1 MRPGTTVVVCGALL
15 LSACA
20 SPTPPIA
27 QGLPKVFVPTSD
39 FDARIR
45 QRFPIGSS
53 EGSLITELRAEK
65 FTITEIQ
72 DPSDQYR
79 RRAYYESQNFPC
91 KETWAITWAA
101 DQGHITAIQGRNS
114 GELCL

>member
-1 MRPGTTVVVCGALL
+1 MRQGITVVVCGALL

-27 QGLPKVFVPTSD
+27 QGLPKVFVPTAD
-39 FDARIR
+39 FDARVR

-53 EGSLITELRAEK
+53 EDTLIAELRAEK
-65 FTITEIQ
+65 FTITEII

-79 RRAYYESQNFPC
+79 RNAYYESQIFPC
-91 KETWAITWAA
+91 KETWAIKWAA
-101 DQGHITAIQGRNS
+101 DQGQITAIQGRNS